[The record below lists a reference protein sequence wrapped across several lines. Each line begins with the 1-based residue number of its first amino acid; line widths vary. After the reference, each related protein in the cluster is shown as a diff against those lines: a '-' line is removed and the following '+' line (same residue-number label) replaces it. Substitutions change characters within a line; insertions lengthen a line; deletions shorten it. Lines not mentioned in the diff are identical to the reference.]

1 MKKIALFIALCN
13 FATPCFSTEILKA
26 GQSFKAKEDS
36 LVFTIPELNKLK
48 EKIDSAEKNER
59 LLKEYQEVSKEYE
72 KMRTL
77 QNEML
82 SQYRDLDKM
91 KQESITIY
99 KEAVTSYKGIIEEL
113 QKNNEG
119 LQGRLASQRKSTR
132 FQRNLNFVIGF
143 AAPLLGARA
152 MNWVK

>member
-1 MKKIALFIALCN
+1 MKKIALFVALCN

-59 LLKEYQEVSKEYE
+59 LLKEYQEVVKEYE
-72 KMRTL
+72 KMRGL
-77 QNEML
+77 QNDML
-82 SQYRDLDKM
+82 GQYRDLDKM

-99 KEAVTSYKGIIEEL
+99 KEAISSYKDIIEEL
-113 QKNNEG
+113 QKNNSG
-119 LQGRLASQRKSTR
+119 LQTRLNSQRKMSR